1 MSTKK
6 ELVEKVQQGS
16 QRDDKE
22 SCSINKRKITRNSF
36 IAPQISIA
44 GMRTK
49 HYNIFDI
56 QVN

>member
-22 SCSINKRKITRNSF
+22 SCSINKGKITRNSF
-36 IAPQISIA
+36 IAPHISIA
-44 GMRTK
+44 SMRTK

>member
-16 QRDDKE
+16 RMIGNRALLTNEKSQGILT
-22 SCSINKRKITRNSF
+22 S
-36 IAPQISIA
+36 PHISIA
-44 GMRTK
+44 SMRTK